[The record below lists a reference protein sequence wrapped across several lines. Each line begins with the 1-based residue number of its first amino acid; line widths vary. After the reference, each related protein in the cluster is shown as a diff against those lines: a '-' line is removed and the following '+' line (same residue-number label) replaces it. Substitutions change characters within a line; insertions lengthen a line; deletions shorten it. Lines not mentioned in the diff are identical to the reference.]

1 MKFHEYCPL
10 YQPPNPPYN
19 QVLTLR
25 IHVVDTFELTR
36 FCNTFTL
43 QRSLVA
49 VETDKEK
56 LETDLLKQQEKSDML
71 QSQVPTE

>member
-1 MKFHEYCPL
+1 
-10 YQPPNPPYN
+10 
-19 QVLTLR
+19 
-25 IHVVDTFELTR
+25 
-36 FCNTFTL
+36 
-43 QRSLVA
+43 VA